1 MLDDQR
7 CLGAGLWRTTVR
19 MIEPVQSAC
28 TGKEADRKFPRV
40 LGIFAAWRLGAY
52 GGALAIVYAGVL
64 VNIYRSGVWLVN
76 SEGVPVYTDF
86 TCAWVAG
93 LLALH
98 GQIASLYDPVEFVR
112 VQATF
117 AVTKLAFYQTWPY
130 PPIFF
135 LILAPLAML
144 TYVAAFLAWNLVTLI
159 GCIAAVY
166 VIVPRLAT
174 IALVLASPFTF
185 WNFIAGQNGF
195 LTASL
200 LGAALL
206 FLERQPVLAG
216 VFIGCLTYKPHM
228 GILLP
233 LALVVS
239 RRWRAIASAAVTA
252 ALLASAS
259 IAAFGTEPWQAF
271 PEGFADHTEG
281 IILSD
286 PKTDPGYWG
295 TDPTGY
301 WGHLQ
306 TVYGLVRYLDGGTA
320 LAWLAQGITTV
331 LLAVIVWLLWRSSA
345 RYPLKAAAL
354 SAAAL
359 IATPYAFAY
368 DMAAIAVPMAFLASD
383 QMRGKL
389 LRGEQTMMLALFGV
403 SLSVIP
409 TLGKVPIAPLIIL
422 SLLGLIV
429 RRALHQRRSRN
440 SVRFSENFFETT
452 PSPID

>member
-1 MLDDQR
+1 MSEAVQSLSI
-7 CLGAGLWRTTVR
+7 A
-19 MIEPVQSAC
+19 IEP
-28 TGKEADRKFPRV
+28 DRKFPRV
-40 LGIFAAWRLGAY
+40 LGIFAAWRLRAY
-52 GGALAIVYAGVL
+52 GCAIAVVYAALLLKLYIGG
-64 VNIYRSGVWLVN
+64 IWLVN

-86 TCAWVAG
+86 TCAWIAG
-93 LLALH
+93 SLTLH
-98 GQIASLYDPVEFVR
+98 GQSALLYDPAEFVKI
-112 VQATF
+112 QAAL
-117 AVTKLAFYQTWPY
+117 AVSKLSFYQTWPY
-130 PPIFF
+130 PPIYF
-135 LILAPLAML
+135 LILAPLSML
-144 TYVAAFLAWNLVTLI
+144 PYAAAFLSWNLVTLI

-166 VIVPRLAT
+166 VIVPRHAT

-233 LALVVS
+233 LALVAS

-252 ALLASAS
+252 ALLAGAS

-271 PEGFADHTEG
+271 PQGFADHTNG

-368 DMAAIAVPMAFLASD
+368 DMAAIAVPVAFLASD

-409 TLGKVPIAPLIIL
+409 TLGKVPIGPLITL

-429 RRALHQRRSRN
+429 RRALHPRRSRN
-440 SVRFSENFFETT
+440 PVRFFENFFETT
-452 PSPID
+452 PSSID

>member
-1 MLDDQR
+1 MS
-7 CLGAGLWRTTVR
+7 
-19 MIEPVQSAC
+19 EPVQSTC
-28 TGKEADRKFPRV
+28 TGTEADRKFPRV

-52 GGALAIVYAGVL
+52 GGALAIVCAGVL

-98 GQIASLYDPVEFVR
+98 GKIASLYDPVEFVR

-135 LILAPLAML
+135 FILAPLAML
-144 TYVAAFLAWNLVTLI
+144 PYIASFLTWNVVTVI

-166 VIVPRLAT
+166 RIVRRSAA
-174 IALVLASPFTF
+174 IVLVLASPFTF

-206 FLERQPVLAG
+206 FLERQPILAG

-233 LALVVS
+233 IALVAS
-239 RRWRAIASAAVTA
+239 AQWRAVVSAIATT
-252 ALLASAS
+252 ALLVGASTV
-259 IAAFGTEPWQAF
+259 AFGIEAWQAF
-271 PEGFADHTEG
+271 PQGLAEHTNG
-281 IILSD
+281 ILLSD
-286 PKTDPGYWG
+286 PRTDPGYWG
-295 TDPTGY
+295 TDPVGY

-306 TVYGLVRYLDGGTA
+306 TVYGLVRYLDGGA
-320 LAWLAQGITTV
+320 SLAWLAQGITTAA
-331 LLAVIVWLLWRSSA
+331 LAVIVWFIWRSPV
-345 RYPLKAAAL
+345 RYPLKAATL

-368 DMAAIAVPMAFLASD
+368 DMAAIAVPVAFLASD
-383 QMRGKL
+383 QINGKFM
-389 LRGEQTMMLALFGV
+389 RGEQTILIALFV
-403 SLSVIP
+403 ASFAVIP
-409 TLGKVPIAPLIIL
+409 TSGAAPIGPLIIL
-422 SLLGLIV
+422 TLLGLIL
-429 RRALHQRRSRN
+429 RRALYPRRSHDPLK
-440 SVRFSENFFETT
+440 FFENFFETT

>member
-1 MLDDQR
+1 MS
-7 CLGAGLWRTTVR
+7 
-19 MIEPVQSAC
+19 EPVQTARAG
-28 TGKEADRKFPRV
+28 TEADRKFPRV

-64 VNIYRSGVWLVN
+64 VNIYRSGAWLVN
-76 SEGVPVYTDF
+76 SEGVPIYTDF
-86 TCAWVAG
+86 TCAWAAG
-93 LLALH
+93 SLALH
-98 GQIASLYDPVEFVR
+98 GQIASLYDMAEFVKI
-112 VQATF
+112 QTAL
-117 AVTKLAFYQTWPY
+117 AVSKLAVYQTWPY

-135 LILAPLAML
+135 LVLAPLAML
-144 TYVAAFLAWNLVTLI
+144 PYAAAFLTWNLVTLI

-166 VIVPRLAT
+166 LIVPRFAA
-174 IALVLASPFTF
+174 IGLVLASPFTF

-216 VFIGCLTYKPHM
+216 VFIGCLTYKPHI

-233 LALVVS
+233 LALVAS
-239 RRWRAIASAAVTA
+239 RQWRAIASAAATA
-252 ALLASAS
+252 ALLAGAS

-271 PEGFADHTEG
+271 PQGFAHHTNG
-281 IILSD
+281 ILLSD
-286 PKTDPGYWG
+286 PATDPGYWG
-295 TDPTGY
+295 ADPTGF

-306 TVYGLVRYLDGGTA
+306 TVYGLVRYLNGGA
-320 LAWLAQGITTV
+320 SLAWLAQGITTAG
-331 LLAVIVWLLWRSSA
+331 LAVIVWLLWRSPA

-368 DMAAIAVPMAFLASD
+368 DLAVLVVPVAFLASD
-383 QMRGKL
+383 QIRGKL
-389 LRGEQTMMLALFGV
+389 LRGEQTIMLALFGV

-409 TLGKVPIAPLIIL
+409 TLGKVPIGPLIVL
-422 SLLGLIV
+422 TVLGLIL
-429 RRALHQRRSRN
+429 RRALPPRRSRN
-440 SVRFSENFFETT
+440 PVRFSENFFETT
-452 PSPID
+452 PSSID